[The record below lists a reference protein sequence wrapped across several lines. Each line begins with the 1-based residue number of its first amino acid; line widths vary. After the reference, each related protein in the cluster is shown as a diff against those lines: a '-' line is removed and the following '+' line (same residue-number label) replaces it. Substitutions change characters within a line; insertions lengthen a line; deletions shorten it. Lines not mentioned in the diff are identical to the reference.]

1 MDEIE
6 KAIRFFESD
15 IEMNPLFTCKVNP
28 DKTIDYVALAIQ
40 ALQEKAE
47 RENSRPLTLEEL
59 KKMHGKPIWIKDF
72 AMNQIECLQFD
83 KIETAYIHTG
93 DDLRFNQF
101 GTETGIIRWCCKYG
115 KTWLAYDHEPK
126 NK

>member
-47 RENSRPLTLEEL
+47 RDNPQPLTLEEL
-59 KKMHGKPIWIKDF
+59 KITEYKPK
-72 AMNQIECLQFD
+72 
-83 KIETAYIHTG
+83 YIVSLDNSFKSRWSLENANFG
-93 DDLRFNQF
+93 EKFYFGACSYLRISEYNKA
-101 GTETGIIRWCCKYG
+101 WV
-115 KTWLAYDHEPK
+115 AYDHEPK
-126 NK
+126 DK

>member
-47 RENSRPLTLEEL
+47 RDNPQPLTLEQLKERVDKPVYEKLEQKGYVIDDFDTIDEL
-59 KKMHGKPIWIKDF
+59 LSVITI
-72 AMNQIECLQFD
+72 
-83 KIETAYIHTG
+83 
-93 DDLRFNQF
+93 
-101 GTETGIIRWCCKYG
+101 
-115 KTWLAYDHEPK
+115 
-126 NK
+126 